1 MDNTFELK
9 KGKLVFEA
17 DKILISDDVKYQRR
31 MRLISAIFLVG
42 LGIFN
47 IYNYIRT
54 NDEHLLRSGILVG
67 TIGLFFV
74 INAFL
79 VNVQSEIALTDVK
92 SMKLRKIFF
101 REFLVIKLN
110 NGRPRQVA
118 GIYNAERLEEYIKT
132 IPLSNSQL

>member
-1 MDNTFELK
+1 MENTFELK

-17 DKILISDDVKYQRR
+17 DKILISDDVKYPRR

-92 SMKLRKIFF
+92 SMKIRKIFF

-110 NGRPRQVA
+110 NVRSRQVA

-132 IPLSNSQL
+132 ISLPNSQI

>member
-1 MDNTFELK
+1 MENTFELK

-92 SMKLRKIFF
+92 SMKIRKIFF

-110 NGRPRQVA
+110 NVRSRQVA

-132 IPLSNSQL
+132 ISLPNSQI